1 MIDSLFGSRTRVK
14 LLGLFM
20 NNPTRSF
27 YVREIARNIDE
38 QLNSVRRELA
48 NLTEVGVVEPQ
59 SVENRLYYCADTS
72 FKYYGPLREM
82 FTDSS
87 DIVSGA
93 KVETS
98 DWAKKFANIPGLKVV
113 IFAGCMVYESKAP
126 VDLLIAGS
134 QMSELK
140 LKNLVKQLERE
151 SGASLNYSIMD
162 YNDFYYRLS
171 INDRFVLNILEAKHT
186 NVVDANR
193 ILGDYPGT
201 EHESAVESVDKGGD
215 N

>member
-1 MIDSLFGSRTRVK
+1 M
-14 LLGLFM
+14 
-20 NNPTRSF
+20 
-27 YVREIARNIDE
+27 
-38 QLNSVRRELA
+38 
-48 NLTEVGVVEPQ
+48 
-59 SVENRLYYCADTS
+59 
-72 FKYYGPLREM
+72 
-82 FTDSS
+82 
-87 DIVSGA
+87 
-93 KVETS
+93 
-98 DWAKKFANIPGLKVV
+98 
-113 IFAGCMVYESKAP
+113 
-126 VDLLIAGS
+126 LIAGS

-201 EHESAVESVDKGGD
+201 EHESAAESVDKGGD